1 MSAAFDLG
9 SEELAAQ
16 AAGETAA
23 SPHLG
28 CTVCAS
34 GVTSPHGAT
43 GTAGQVPLP
52 RGIALAALECI
63 RQAYE
68 TGTMAHDTAHKAID
82 DAAAARAANDAVDV
96 NDLPVTPAAHALYGL
111 CSDWDR
117 QALRI
122 PWMLGE
128 KDPRAVALQD
138 CAIALRAAVNGL
150 RRDGD
155 L

>member
-1 MSAAFDLG
+1 MT
-9 SEELAAQ
+9 
-16 AAGETAA
+16 AGQPEPA

-34 GVTSPHGAT
+34 GVTSPHGASA
-43 GTAGQVPLP
+43 TAGQVPLP
-52 RGIALAALECI
+52 GGIALAALECI

-96 NDLPVTPAAHALYGL
+96 NDLPVTPAAAVLYGL
-111 CSDWDR
+111 ASRWTSEAFR
-117 QALRI
+117 
-122 PWMLGE
+122 LGRLLDQ
-128 KDPRAVALQD
+128 KHPRALALED
-138 CAIALRAAVNGL
+138 CSAALRAAVNGL